1 MLRGV
6 NRCAPLER
14 WLGVRLRVRGDSCGA
29 ANLAVLSTRY
39 SETSAWCRIWPRWV
53 CILRIFGRRARHLR
67 RKSNDPSPAPHPR
80 TESCAILRTRR
91 RRTDCGST
99 ADRRAPCADGTVIR
113 DRNRLSTALGLS
125 RADVNPATKEIRAAG
140 TKAHTRDRVCRVAD
154 WAWPIIWEHIR
165 DRLPVARLF
174 RDDLTRWTVSDWH
187 RETVTS
193 LKLPQYPLRNARDHW
208 AVYRSVLASGWPS
221 FRHS

>member
-29 ANLAVLSTRY
+29 ANLAVSSTRY

-113 DRNRLSTALGLS
+113 DRNRPLNGAWPQPSRCEPGNERDSSGRHQGTHPGPRVSRGGLGV
-125 RADVNPATKEIRAAG
+125 ADHIGAHPRPATRRAAVP
-140 TKAHTRDRVCRVAD
+140 R
-154 WAWPIIWEHIR
+154 
-165 DRLPVARLF
+165 
-174 RDDLTRWTVSDWH
+174 
-187 RETVTS
+187 
-193 LKLPQYPLRNARDHW
+193 
-208 AVYRSVLASGWPS
+208 
-221 FRHS
+221 